1 MQICTVNKTN
11 IKMKK
16 MKKLSVSILA
26 TVAILLSSC
35 SLDNDDENQG
45 IIPGTEVTSQN
56 LAGNL
61 TTDLRLTSGIAHN
74 LIGALL
80 VKDGATLTIDAGTRI
95 NALAGGTDVYI
106 LVEKGG
112 EIIADGTA
120 DNPIVFTSNA
130 TNPQPGDWGGIIVN
144 GKAPLSRQAG
154 SESNSAAEVNA
165 AILYGGAVSED
176 NSGILNYVKIEYT
189 GARIDDEAE
198 HNGLTLNAVGAG
210 TVISNIAILNGDDDG
225 IEFFG
230 GTVNATNILVVNAK
244 DDMFDFTQGY
254 VGTCTNLYGVREN
267 GYTAVTSDPRGIEA
281 DGNLDGNTPTDIDQS
296 QFTID
301 KITIINNASG
311 VDMSDGIKVRRGA
324 TATITNAYLSLG
336 TGATYSD
343 LVDLTDGKGDG
354 TDAISITGNA
364 NTANG
369 LDITDIKN
377 TTSGGASVSITAATT
392 GGADSSVFAWS
403 GYSF

>member
-16 MKKLSVSILA
+16 MKKLSLCILA

-112 EIIADGTA
+112 KIIADGTV

-144 GKAPLSRQAG
+144 GKAPLSRQTG
-154 SESNSAAEVNA
+154 SDSNSAAEVNA
-165 AILYGGAVSED
+165 AILYGGAVSDD

-230 GTVNATNILVVNAK
+230 GTVNASNILVVNAK

-336 TGATYSD
+336 AGATYSD

-377 TTSGGASVSITAATT
+377 TTSGGATVAITAATT
-392 GGADSSVFAWS
+392 GGADSSVFAWT

>member
-1 MQICTVNKTN
+1 
-11 IKMKK
+11 MKK

-45 IIPGTEVTSQN
+45 IIPGTVTSQN

-112 EIIADGTA
+112 KIIADGTA

-210 TVISNIAILNGDDDG
+210 TVISNIAILYGDDDG

-336 TGATYSD
+336 AGATYSD

-392 GGADSSVFAWS
+392 GGADSSVLAWS

>member
-1 MQICTVNKTN
+1 
-11 IKMKK
+11 

-80 VKDGATLTIDAGTRI
+80 VKGGATLTIDAGTRI
-95 NALAGGTDVYI
+95 NALAGGTDVYL

-112 EIIADGTA
+112 KIIADGTA

-130 TNPQPGDWGGIIVN
+130 TNPQPGDWGGIILN
-144 GKAPLSRQAG
+144 GKAPLSRQAD

-165 AILYGGAVSED
+165 AILYGGTISED

-198 HNGLTLNAVGAG
+198 HNGLTLNAVGDG

-254 VGTCTNLYGVREN
+254 VGNCTNLYGVREN

-296 QFTID
+296 LFTID

-336 TGATYSD
+336 SGATYSD

>member
-1 MQICTVNKTN
+1 
-11 IKMKK
+11 

-112 EIIADGTA
+112 KIIADGTA

-254 VGTCTNLYGVREN
+254 VGNCTNLYGVREN

-296 QFTID
+296 LFTID

>member
-1 MQICTVNKTN
+1 
-11 IKMKK
+11 MKK

-112 EIIADGTA
+112 KIIADGTA

-254 VGTCTNLYGVREN
+254 VGNCTNLYGVREN

-336 TGATYSD
+336 SGATYSD

>member
-1 MQICTVNKTN
+1 
-11 IKMKK
+11 

-95 NALAGGTDVYI
+95 NALAGGTDVYL

-112 EIIADGTA
+112 KIIADGTA

-130 TNPQPGDWGGIIVN
+130 TNPQPGDWGGIILN
-144 GKAPLSRQAG
+144 GKAPLSRQAD

-165 AILYGGAVSED
+165 AILYGGTISED

-198 HNGLTLNAVGAG
+198 HNGLTLNAVGDG

-254 VGTCTNLYGVREN
+254 VGNCTNLYGVREN

-296 QFTID
+296 LFTID

-336 TGATYSD
+336 SGATYSD